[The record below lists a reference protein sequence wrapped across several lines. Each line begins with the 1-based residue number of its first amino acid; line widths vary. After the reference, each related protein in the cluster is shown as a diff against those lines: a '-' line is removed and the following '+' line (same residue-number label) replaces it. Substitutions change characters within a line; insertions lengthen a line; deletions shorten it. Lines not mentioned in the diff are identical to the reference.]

1 MDVFSGRISSSGF
14 SSGDRIVVGDWKESP
29 LGSFTNIMLA
39 RADGS
44 RILISPSEKHAE
56 YVSKLYNFEEVRI
69 LDLEITRDK
78 RSIRIEGA
86 GLSIRMSWGMSFAIP
101 FWRPLWFIATVENL
115 LAKILYGTKTYG
127 LTKDGRREWYSIRS
141 ISRVSITD
149 ASLDGKSL
157 GERQEFEISAC
168 FGFSEPPRKPS
179 SVSLKSYID

>member
-14 SSGDRIVVGDWKESP
+14 SSGDRIVIGDWEDSP

-39 RADGS
+39 RPDGS
-44 RILISPSEKHAE
+44 RVLISPSEKHAE

-69 LDLEITRDK
+69 LDLVVTRDK
-78 RSIRIEGA
+78 KSIQIEGT
-86 GLSIRMSWGMSFAIP
+86 GLSVKMSWGVALAIP
-101 FWRPLWFIATVENL
+101 IWRPLWFIATVENL
-115 LAKILYGTKTYG
+115 FAKILYGTKTYG

-141 ISRVSITD
+141 ISRVSSTEAIF
-149 ASLDGKSL
+149 DGKNFGDS
-157 GERQEFEISAC
+157 EEFEISAC